1 MTKKIIIIGTIILTV
16 IIMLGFI
23 SKLFKNDSSETKAD
37 SESNVVLGMVL
48 LKEVDK
54 IDFKK
59 ISDQLKY
66 KYDINITKEEV
77 DSVRGVAVFKLNNSQ
92 IAIML
97 MDIPIPGD
105 ELEFPSQISYL
116 WPEAKDLTPTHKG
129 HIIISVSST
138 TDNKLNMFKNF
149 TKVAST
155 VLTNTNSLG
164 IYLGNQT
171 LVLPTDFYVGGAKS
185 MTDEEL
191 PLLNWIYFGLRKEN
205 GKNSGYTFGLKE
217 FGYDELEILNSSNP
231 IEEIQSMLFNISHY
245 IIQGNVELNDGETIG
260 LTEDQKIKIEKSQGV
275 QVEGTTLKLLY

>member
-1 MTKKIIIIGTIILTV
+1 
-16 IIMLGFI
+16 
-23 SKLFKNDSSETKAD
+23 
-37 SESNVVLGMVL
+37 
-48 LKEVDK
+48 
-54 IDFKK
+54 
-59 ISDQLKY
+59 
-66 KYDINITKEEV
+66 
-77 DSVRGVAVFKLNNSQ
+77 
-92 IAIML
+92 ML

>member
-1 MTKKIIIIGTIILTV
+1 
-16 IIMLGFI
+16 
-23 SKLFKNDSSETKAD
+23 
-37 SESNVVLGMVL
+37 
-48 LKEVDK
+48 
-54 IDFKK
+54 
-59 ISDQLKY
+59 
-66 KYDINITKEEV
+66 
-77 DSVRGVAVFKLNNSQ
+77 
-92 IAIML
+92 
-97 MDIPIPGD
+97 
-105 ELEFPSQISYL
+105 L